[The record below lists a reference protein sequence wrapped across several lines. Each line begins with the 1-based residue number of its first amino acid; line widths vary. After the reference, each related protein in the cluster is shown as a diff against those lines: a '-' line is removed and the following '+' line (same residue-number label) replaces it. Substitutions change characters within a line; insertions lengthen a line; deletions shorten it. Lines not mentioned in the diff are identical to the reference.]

1 MEAQALAGAVMS
13 IVTEPTAATRTV
25 ADSVA
30 LGWEVGWALAV
41 PLALVAAVGV
51 GDAALGV
58 GDAALGAGDAAL
70 GVVDGVRLSAALSE
84 GLAA

>member
-30 LGWEVGWALAV
+30 EGCEVGWALAV
-41 PLALVAAVGV
+41 PLALVAAM
-51 GDAALGV
+51 
-58 GDAALGAGDAAL
+58 GAGDAAL
-70 GVVDGVRLSAALSE
+70 GVVDGVRLSGALSE